1 MMADVGGQWQ
11 TDSAAVVM
19 PAAPYF
25 LSSIPNS
32 QPDSQSQNACAIK
45 RVAMQ
50 KARCVVTRAGLLPY
64 AGY

>member
-25 LSSIPNS
+25 LFSIRNS
-32 QPDSQSQNACAIK
+32 RSDSQSQNACAIK
-45 RVAMQ
+45 RIAVQ
-50 KARCVVTRAGLLPY
+50 KARRAVKRDGLLPY
-64 AGY
+64 AGC